1 MTPIP
6 VEFSSSYIKSI
17 KELKRKNR
25 SDMLIKVSRII
36 EELRVH
42 RVGSKYRNHK
52 LSGSEYSELHVDH
65 DLLLV
70 YRYKT
75 NETLEILYLKDLTN
89 HKNLDRSIRSCCM
102 KNKKVVYS
110 SKQAVVAETEDE
122 RFDREWEERF
132 GPLDRTT
139 TMTPDEFD
147 NWMDEVIRFAESHT
161 N

>member
-1 MTPIP
+1 
-6 VEFSSSYIKSI
+6 
-17 KELKRKNR
+17 
-25 SDMLIKVSRII
+25 MLIKVSRII

-42 RVGSKYRNHK
+42 GVGSKYRNHK

-110 SKQAVVAETEDE
+110 SKQKVIAETEDE
-122 RFDREWEERF
+122 RFDREWEEKF
-132 GPLDRTT
+132 GPVDEEKHF
-139 TMTPDEFD
+139 TPEKALEFL
-147 NWMDEVIRFAESHT
+147 DEVIKFAESH
-161 N
+161 